1 MSRPK
6 TGAAKVQKT
15 ASIAVRVI
23 PRAKRNEIVGLLE
36 DGTLKVRLTAPPVDG
51 KANRALLKFLSDAF
65 GIQKSDI
72 EILSGETSRTK
83 LIRLAG
89 VTKKELLLKI
99 AKQLGA
105 KH

>member
-6 TGAAKVQKT
+6 TGVAKAPKT

-23 PRAKRNEIVGLLE
+23 PRAKRNKIVGLLE
-36 DGTLKVRLTAPPVDG
+36 DDTLKVRLTAPPVDG
-51 KANRALLKFLSDAF
+51 KANMALIKFLSDAF

-83 LIRLAG
+83 LIRLMG
-89 VTKKELLLKI
+89 LTKKELRKKI
-99 AKQLGA
+99 ANQLGT